1 MTVNYKLC
9 YSGDIQ
15 TLFGLLRKKTGDSGD
30 DDVLKTTLNSLGMTL
45 KCWKTTTGYYRVLK
59 YARTPLQCMYSAQTV
74 VQQLAYEKN
83 RADDSESTVASADAS
98 IQGRGLYR
106 SVVINDVGNIVAF
119 SPPKTVAC
127 NDVADITA
135 LDSLSVSDFSA
146 SFSSVE
152 EFVEGTMI
160 TLFYNSSP
168 DASCAMSGWEIS
180 TKGVVGGGI
189 FVPKPNANRD
199 KEKSADSN
207 KAVDESTSTSTTD
220 PSPAPIKHTFRALF
234 LDACIKSG
242 VDLDILDQRYCYSLV
257 LQHPENPLV
266 CSVRDPKLYLI
277 AVYSIDN
284 STLTVTRHPR
294 SAIDWQSI
302 GFKVPRDY
310 TSGMTDPAFH
320 GIRNRYANPNGA
332 TPYRIM
338 GVVINASRGAGWSF
352 KLRNPA
358 YESAKH
364 APLESNK
371 RLLYEYCNLRRTH
384 DISAHLKMYPEDES
398 VFNEFRDKIGSFTRL
413 LYSSYIEC
421 FVAKKQPLIDY
432 GSYLRPHM
440 YRMHTDIYKPRR
452 SADAMT
458 AAATS
463 PAVVVNATASATATT
478 TTTTH
483 TSTPENG
490 SFVAVGKR
498 GLSRGLKFQDAVQY
512 VNLIMSPSELFH
524 SLILIS

>member
-1 MTVNYKLC
+1 MATVDYKLC

-15 TLFGLLRKKTGDSGD
+15 TLFGLLRKKTVESGD
-30 DDVLKTTLNSLGMTL
+30 DEVVKTTLTSLGMTL
-45 KCWKTTTGYYRVLK
+45 KCWKTPTGYYRVLK

-83 RADDSESTVASADAS
+83 QPNDNTGKSNSSAAAS

-106 SVVINDVGNIVAF
+106 SVVINDAGNIVAF

-160 TLFYNSSP
+160 TMFYNSSTD
-168 DASCAMSGWEIS
+168 DAGSAMSGWEIS
-180 TKGVVGGGI
+180 TKGVAGGGI
-189 FVPKPNANRD
+189 FVPKPNTPQSETVVA
-199 KEKSADSN
+199 ADDS
-207 KAVDESTSTSTTD
+207 EIQQ
-220 PSPAPIKHTFRALF
+220 APIKHTFRALF
-234 LDACIKSG
+234 LDACIKNG
-242 VDLDILDQRYCYSLV
+242 IDFDTLDQRYCYSLV

-266 CSVRDPKLYLI
+266 CNIQEAKLYLI

-294 SAIDWQSI
+294 SAIDWKSI
-302 GFKVPRDY
+302 GFKIPRDY
-310 TSGMTDPAFH
+310 TSGLSDPAFH

-338 GVVINASRGAGWSF
+338 GVVINASGGAGWNF

-358 YESAKH
+358 YEAAKH
-364 APLESNK
+364 TPLESNK
-371 RLLYEYCNLRRTH
+371 RLLYEYCNLRRSH
-384 DISAHLKMYPEDES
+384 DISAHLKMYPEDEPK
-398 VFNEFRDKIGSFTRL
+398 FNEFRDKIVSFTKL

-421 FVAKKQPLIDY
+421 FVGKKQPLIDY
-432 GSYLRPHM
+432 GIYLRPHM

-458 AAATS
+458 A
-463 PAVVVNATASATATT
+463 TASSPVSEIAT
-478 TTTTH
+478 
-483 TSTPENG
+483 G
-490 SFVAVGKR
+490 SIRTREG
-498 GLSRGLKFQDAVQY
+498 GNRGLKFQDAVQY
-512 VNLIMSPSELFH
+512 VNLMMSPSELFH
-524 SLILIS
+524 SIILMS